1 MKFHEG
7 FLVWVFSHKKMAASV
22 AMVRPLDLCYNL
34 QNRKILH
41 CLGGVNLHILNDK
54 KYLFQTEQA
63 QKGFRP
69 LSAI

>member
-1 MKFHEG
+1 
-7 FLVWVFSHKKMAASV
+7 MAASV

-41 CLGGVNLHILNDK
+41 CLGGVNLYILNDK
-54 KYLFQTEQA
+54 KYLFQIEQDR
-63 QKGFRP
+63 KGFRP